1 MSNLSEIMLDDDD
14 FPEALAF
21 RPERFLNE
29 NGEFVPHPKNLPF
42 GYGKRRWAA
51 NRAALKNPF
60 LKKPFSFYFCSCLG
74 ENLARTQIFYY
85 VTGLV
90 HRFHLEPASEGEE
103 MSEDPLIGV
112 VLTPKPFSIRLT
124 PS

>member
-51 NRAALKNPF
+51 NRAALKNLFFKKKF
-60 LKKPFSFYFCSCLG
+60 LSTLQLFG
-74 ENLARTQIFYY
+74 
-85 VTGLV
+85 
-90 HRFHLEPASEGEE
+90 
-103 MSEDPLIGV
+103 
-112 VLTPKPFSIRLT
+112 
-124 PS
+124 